1 MELFIALV
9 LFVGM
14 IVTWLVLPGSASTS
28 TVNVP
33 QEAPAE
39 VPSGVRQLA

>member
-14 IVTWLVLPGSASTS
+14 IVTWLLLPGSASTS
-28 TVNVP
+28 SANVP

-39 VPSGVRQLA
+39 APRGAHQLA